1 MDNVVPFPRAS
12 SRQPDNLGHDV
23 RRAILLLDICIDQTA
38 ESIDACPPGNIKEE
52 LKDRLLKLR
61 TQLDVLRLM
70 ARTLF
75 AASD

>member
-23 RRAILLLDICIDQTA
+23 RRAILLLDMCIDQTA
-38 ESIDACPPGNIKEE
+38 ESIDACPPGNMKEE